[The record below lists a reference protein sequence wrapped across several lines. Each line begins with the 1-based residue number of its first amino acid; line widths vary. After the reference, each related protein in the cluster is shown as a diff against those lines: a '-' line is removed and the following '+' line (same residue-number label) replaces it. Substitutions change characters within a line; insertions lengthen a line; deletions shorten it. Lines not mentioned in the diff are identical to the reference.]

1 MGPSPNAVLPDIHQI
16 ASGVDTTVAV
26 LGVLSNRKSARLHTR
41 QAPSSAVDLPAALK
55 DSTLPASVCV
65 AEGPRWALGR
75 RHLPVSVWPEAT
87 AIPDCRSARASMP
100 FVICST
106 GDASLSK
113 RPSQIKPQRPAMA
126 ARGKERGSARGSL
139 RRGSANSYVRSQGTR
154 QQPAFRL
161 TAGRYLVIVIGCT
174 GPEIER

>member
-1 MGPSPNAVLPDIHQI
+1 MEPSPNAVLSDIHQI

-87 AIPDCRSARASMP
+87 AIPDSARP
-100 FVICST
+100 IVGLPGRLC
-106 GDASLSK
+106 
-113 RPSQIKPQRPAMA
+113 PS
-126 ARGKERGSARGSL
+126 
-139 RRGSANSYVRSQGTR
+139 
-154 QQPAFRL
+154 
-161 TAGRYLVIVIGCT
+161 
-174 GPEIER
+174 

>member
-65 AEGPRWALGR
+65 AEGPRSALGR

-113 RPSQIKPQRPAMA
+113 RPSQIKPQRPTMA
-126 ARGKERGSARGSL
+126 ARGKERGSARGS
-139 RRGSANSYVRSQGTR
+139 RRNFLAFERSRCATGS
-154 QQPAFRL
+154 L
-161 TAGRYLVIVIGCT
+161 TASPALSRIATIEFILVAKVS
-174 GPEIER
+174 R